1 MTAEPRTV
9 RTKAEETLAAE
20 FAAARDALPGGERVR
35 ERRDAAFSLFERFGL
50 PHRRVEA
57 WKYTD
62 LRALLRTAAPLA
74 GPATPDLLA
83 PVAEDD
89 PIAGLDRA
97 QLVVAN
103 GVYRPELSDLDGVEG
118 VTVEALADV
127 AKNAPD
133 RIGRLFEDSDDV
145 VMALNTALFA
155 GGVYVKVAADAKP
168 ARPLEVVYLTAA
180 AEPVSVVCR
189 SVVEVGANASMR
201 LIESFRGPAGIAYQ
215 VNALTELD
223 IGLGAKVTW
232 SRVQTESEAA
242 QHLASFVARV
252 AGNATLDHLAV
263 NRGAALSRWQGFVMI
278 EGRGART
285 GFYGATMLAG
295 TEHGDNA
302 LVVRHVAPDSTSTEL
317 FKNVVDGR
325 ATGAFQGM
333 IAVERDAQKTD
344 AKMMTRALLLSD
356 EAQFASKPELE
367 IFADDVR
374 CGHGATAGDID
385 QTMLFYLMSRG
396 LPRKEAERLLIESFL
411 DEAIDAID
419 DEPVAEALK
428 GIVSG
433 WLERRGAAT

>member
-1 MTAEPRTV
+1 MTAEPRTI

-20 FAAARDALPGGERVR
+20 YAAARAALPGNDRVR
-35 ERRDAAFSLFERFGL
+35 ERRDAAFSLFERAGL

-62 LRALLRTAAPLA
+62 LRALVRTVPPLA
-74 GPATPDLLA
+74 GDASPDLLA

-97 QLVVAN
+97 QIVVAN
-103 GVYRPELSDLDGVEG
+103 GVYRPELSDLEGIDGVA
-118 VTVEALADV
+118 VEALADV
-127 AKNAPD
+127 LTNAPD
-133 RIGRLFEDSDDV
+133 RIGRLFDNGDDV
-145 VMALNTALFA
+145 MMALNTALMR
-155 GGVYVKVAADAKP
+155 GGVAVTVAADAKP
-168 ARPLEVVYLTAA
+168 ARPVEIVYLTAA
-180 AEPVSVVCR
+180 DAPVLAVSR
-189 SVVEVGANASMR
+189 SIVDVGANASVR
-201 LIESFRGPAGIAYQ
+201 FIESYRGPSGIAYQ
-215 VNALTELD
+215 VNALTEVD
-223 IGLGAKVTW
+223 IAAGARVSW

-242 QHLASFVARV
+242 QHIASFVVWMAD
-252 AGNATLDHLAV
+252 NTTLDHLSV
-263 NRGAALSRWQGFVMI
+263 NRGAALARWQGFVRI
-278 EGRGART
+278 AGQGARAS
-285 GFYGATMLAG
+285 FNGATMLSG
-295 TEHGDNA
+295 SEHGDNT
-302 LVVRHVAPDSTSTEL
+302 LVVRHVAPGSVSTEL
-317 FKNVVDGR
+317 FKNVVDDK

-333 IAVERDAQKTD
+333 IAVEREAQKTD
-344 AKMMTRALLLSD
+344 ARMMTRALLLSD

-419 DEPVAEALK
+419 DEAIAEALK

-433 WLERRGAAT
+433 WLARRGGA